1 MHHDNPYA
9 TWMPIVIIVVVMLLR
24 SRSVGRERPFNMTL
38 VWVLPAVAVLGI
50 GAALAVHPPPLM
62 GWMALAAGLALGVPL
77 GWKRAKLTHIGRNE
91 KGDLI
96 IRHSAA
102 AMLLL
107 VGVIVLRQL
116 ARYEMMAAGATHG
129 EWLALASDALMG
141 FALGS
146 IVTFRGELWIRARA
160 ILAS

>member
-9 TWMPIVIIVVVMLLR
+9 TWMPIAIIAVVMVLR
-24 SRSVGRERPFNMTL
+24 SRNVGRERPFNMTMM
-38 VWVLPAVAVLGI
+38 WVLPAIAVLGI
-50 GAALAVHPPPLM
+50 GAALAVHPPAMM
-62 GWMALAAGLALGVPL
+62 GWLALAAGLVLGVPL

-107 VGVIVLRQL
+107 IGVIVLRQF
-116 ARYEMMAAGATHG
+116 ARYEMMAAGATHA
-129 EWLALASDALMG
+129 EWLSLVSDALMG

-146 IVTFRGELWIRARA
+146 IVTFRGELWMRARA